1 MRSFFSTQ
9 LYPHLYIIE
18 ISIPPLQLKLERQT
32 SVMSEMTDMIDTTPR
47 LSFPPTTPTIP
58 TTSST
63 QTLLIEEIQ
72 SDENQSSHHG
82 SVIALSDVSTPVVLK
97 TDSTSTHHHTTTTI
111 VEKDHFICQ
120 VPIEGDSSHMAL
132 VDHQLIHK
140 TTTVTRDQETDQ
152 VNEEGEQKN
161 ILETMIEELY
171 EKDNV
176 IQIVDAHSQITD
188 NLPLSS
194 DTTSMEVEEGM
205 SNNENV
211 IESVLTTVKS
221 SEKAEPQPEV
231 LTHVPFAPTSS
242 DSSSTLPT
250 EDSQKTELKPET
262 RQTRSTSFTSANL
275 PDFIRI
281 PSFSF
286 INGTYYLYEK
296 VSTTINS
303 GMTTASETSNQLLNA
318 VTTTIHTTFSSTTD
332 DEEVV
337 VGEKRSRGS
346 DDTYVNEDNEEEGP
360 DSLSE
365 DKSPTKRVKGESD

>member
-1 MRSFFSTQ
+1 
-9 LYPHLYIIE
+9 
-18 ISIPPLQLKLERQT
+18 
-32 SVMSEMTDMIDTTPR
+32 MTDMIDTTPR
-47 LSFPPTTPTIP
+47 LSLPPTTPTIP
-58 TTSST
+58 TTSSS

-72 SDENQSSHHG
+72 SDENQSSHHD
-82 SVIALSDVSTPVVLK
+82 SVIASSDVSTPVVL
-97 TDSTSTHHHTTTTI
+97 TADSNFTHRHTTTTTT
-111 VEKDHFICQ
+111 EKDHFICK

-140 TTTVTRDQETDQ
+140 TTTVTRDRETDQ
-152 VNEEGEQKN
+152 GNEEGDQKN

-176 IQIVDAHSQITD
+176 IQIVDANSQITD

-205 SNNENV
+205 NNNDNV
-211 IESVLTTVKS
+211 IESIPTAVKS
-221 SEKAEPQPEV
+221 LEKAEPQPEV

-242 DSSSTLPT
+242 DSSTLHT

-262 RQTRSTSFTSANL
+262 RQNRSTSFTSANL

-332 DEEVV
+332 DDEVV

-346 DDTYVNEDNEEEGP
+346 DDADVNEDNEEEGP

-365 DKSPTKRVKGESD
+365 DKSPTKRAKGESD